1 MALIQSCV
9 GWEVYGHVWLYLMLC
24 CLRALGG
31 EAGFG
36 AVGVVGWELL
46 LQAVALGLGEAE
58 AQPAMAGVLAE
69 PARLREGEDLLG
81 LKLSLFSLGFCTR
94 RDHLPERLFRPG
106 RPTTWGPTV
115 DPGRCLHRSLLHR
128 L

>member
-1 MALIQSCV
+1 MGTCGFTGCFA
-9 GWEVYGHVWLYLMLC
+9 C

-36 AVGVVGWELL
+36 ALGVVGWELV
-46 LQAVALGLGEAE
+46 LQAVNVGLGLT
-58 AQPAMAGVLAE
+58 AE
-69 PARLREGEDLLG
+69 PVRLREGKDVLV

-94 RDHLPERLFRPG
+94 RDHLPEWLFRPG
-106 RPTTWGPTV
+106 CPTPWRPTL
-115 DPGRCLHRSLLHR
+115 DPGRCLHRTLLHS